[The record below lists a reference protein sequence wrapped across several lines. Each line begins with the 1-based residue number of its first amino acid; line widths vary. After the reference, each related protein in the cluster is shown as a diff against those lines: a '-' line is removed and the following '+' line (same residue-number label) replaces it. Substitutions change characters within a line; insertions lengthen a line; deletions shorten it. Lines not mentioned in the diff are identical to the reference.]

1 MPSGA
6 DAAPFVAVAVGL
18 LMLAAVVVIGLDGWR
33 GPGRPRRRLRPG
45 SSRAGQPLPRA
56 AVVANPIKVANRDG
70 RRRWLATASAGHG
83 WAAPLWLETT
93 IEDPGR
99 GQTRAAIR
107 AGADVVIAH
116 GGDGTVRVVAETL
129 AGSRTPLGLLPAGTG
144 NLLARNLGLPV
155 ANLDDALAVALT
167 GRDRRIDVGR
177 VELDLSGRDL
187 IRQRQ
192 SFLVMAG
199 IGFDAEVMAAVEP
212 RFKQRIGYWAYVVAG
227 VRMLR
232 GPQLRVTL
240 RLDDRPELTRRV
252 RSVIVGN
259 CGELTGGL
267 RLIPDALVD
276 DGWLDVVCIAPRG
289 VVGWAAI
296 VGAVLTRSRRGH
308 PMVQYFR
315 CRRVEIRAEKPSPVQ
330 LDGDPAGLARVLR
343 ATVDPAALLVRVPA
357 GHGRNGL

>member
-1 MPSGA
+1 M
-6 DAAPFVAVAVGL
+6 
-18 LMLAAVVVIGLDGWR
+18 
-33 GPGRPRRRLRPG
+33 
-45 SSRAGQPLPRA
+45 
-56 AVVANPIKVANRDG
+56 
-70 RRRWLATASAGHG
+70 
-83 WAAPLWLETT
+83 
-93 IEDPGR
+93 
-99 GQTRAAIR
+99 
-107 AGADVVIAH
+107 VIAH
-116 GGDGTVRVVAETL
+116 GGDGTVRVVAEAL

-155 ANLDDALAVALT
+155 PDLDDALEVALT

-177 VELDLSGRDL
+177 VEFDLSGRDL
-187 IRQRQ
+187 HRQRQ
-192 SFLVMAG
+192 TFLVMAG

-212 RFKQRIGYWAYVVAG
+212 RFKQRLGYWAYVVAG
-227 VRMLR
+227 VRLLR

-259 CGELTGGL
+259 CGELTGGV
-267 RLIPDALVD
+267 RLIPDAVVD

-330 LDGDPAGLARVLR
+330 LDGDPAGIARVLR

-357 GHGRNGL
+357 GHGRDQL